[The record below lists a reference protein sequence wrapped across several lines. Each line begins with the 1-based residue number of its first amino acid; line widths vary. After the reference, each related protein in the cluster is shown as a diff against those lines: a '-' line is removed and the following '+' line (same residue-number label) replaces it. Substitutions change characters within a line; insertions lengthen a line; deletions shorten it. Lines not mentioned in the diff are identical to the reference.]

1 MNTIT
6 LRKSLASLTDGLTYS
21 SESDYPFE
29 IMDWG
34 KMKEPALIT
43 HIAGL
48 HATSSAPEHV
58 PVDAFFAKCIRNIEI
73 SGDPEMNKVADQ
85 YKKLRDFLSDKSLH
99 TQLWRCGKIQ
109 VGIYFVITSQDGH
122 MIVLKTTSIE
132 T

>member
-1 MNTIT
+1 MNSTTI
-6 LRKSLASLTDGLTYS
+6 RKSLTTLTEGLTYS

-29 IMDWG
+29 IQDWG
-34 KMKEPALIT
+34 KLKEPAIKE

-48 HATSSAPEHV
+48 HATSSAPEQV
-58 PVDAFFAKCIRNIEI
+58 PVDAFFAKCIRNLEI
-73 SGDPEMNKVADQ
+73 SGDEEMNKVSDR
-85 YKKLRDFLSDKSLH
+85 YKKLRDFLADKSLH

-122 MIVLKTTSIE
+122 VIVLKTTGIE